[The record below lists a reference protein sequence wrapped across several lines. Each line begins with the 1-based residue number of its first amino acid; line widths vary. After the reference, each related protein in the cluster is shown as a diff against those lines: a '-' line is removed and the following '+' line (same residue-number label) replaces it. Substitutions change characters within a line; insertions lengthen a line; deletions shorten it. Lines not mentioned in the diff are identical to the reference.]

1 MDAQELWATK
11 YARLWSEERAKE
23 DARREQA
30 FLDLPIEVC
39 GEPLRAM
46 TPRDLLLLNGCES
59 PFVCPAEPTAPD
71 VALFLWAL
79 HIENDRADTWR
90 TRRARKQMLLRIAP
104 RNFEACVA
112 ACNDYVAE
120 MFLDAP
126 QGSVDRSERRPLGTC
141 FIAPLV
147 INIALETGWSQ
158 SDIVGTS
165 LPRLFQYSK
174 AIRAREAGKDF
185 TDFSPS
191 DRFTDA
197 FLCELNA
204 PKPAS

>member
-11 YARLWSEERAKE
+11 YARLWSDERAKE

-30 FLDLPIEVC
+30 FLDLPIDVC

-46 TPRDLLLLNGCES
+46 TPRDLLMLNGCES
-59 PFVCPAEPTAPD
+59 PFVCPGEPGAAD
-71 VALFLWAL
+71 VALFIWTL
-79 HIENDRADTWR
+79 HAENDRTDTWR
-90 TRRARKQMLLRIAP
+90 QRRARARMIRRIAP
-104 RNFEACVA
+104 RNFDECVA
-112 ACNDYVAE
+112 ACHEYVSE
-120 MFLDAP
+120 IFLDAP

-158 SDIVGTS
+158 HEIIATS

-174 AIRAREAGKDF
+174 AIRAREGGKEF

-191 DRFTDA
+191 DRFTNE
-197 FLCELNA
+197 FLCELNS
-204 PKPAS
+204 PKAAS